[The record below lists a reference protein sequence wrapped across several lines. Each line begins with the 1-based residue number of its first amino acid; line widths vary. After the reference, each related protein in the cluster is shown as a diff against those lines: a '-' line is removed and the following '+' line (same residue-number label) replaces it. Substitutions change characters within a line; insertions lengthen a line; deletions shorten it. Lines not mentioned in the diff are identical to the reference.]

1 MYKRII
7 GLETW
12 LSMSLLVAMFML
24 VILQVISRYVFSS
37 PLPWTEEL
45 ARYVMIWMI
54 FVASAHLTSTGEHIV
69 ITLID
74 KVLPPA
80 GVKAVIVLSYLI
92 VAVACFFLL
101 APGWK
106 FVSRMFRA
114 SSPAMS
120 LPMGWVYLAALS
132 GICLIMLQSLVNMFL
147 VVRGDIREGVPLDDT
162 ESTLPDASSN
172 VPNVTGIPGAPNAP
186 GMRKAQYVTN
196 EGDE

>member
-7 GLETW
+7 RLETW

-24 VILQVISRYVFSS
+24 VILQVISRYVFNS

-54 FVASAHLTSTGEHIV
+54 FVASAHLSSTGGHIA

-74 KVLPPA
+74 KVLPRR
-80 GVKAVIVLSYLI
+80 GVKWIVVLAYLI
-92 VAVACFFLL
+92 VAVACLFLI
-101 APGWK
+101 PSGWK

-120 LPMGWVYLAALS
+120 LPMGWVYMAALS
-132 GICLIMLQSLVNMFL
+132 GVTLIMFQSLINVFL
-147 VVRGDIREGVPLDDT
+147 
-162 ESTLPDASSN
+162 
-172 VPNVTGIPGAPNAP
+172 
-186 GMRKAQYVTN
+186 
-196 EGDE
+196 